1 MKYHLKIVKKLA
13 FLAVLSLPFCAQA
26 QVFTESELAGRSR
39 AVVKEIL
46 TLREVYREAD
56 RTTLASFHAE
66 MELLRVAATAGELSP
81 AGFARARAAVER
93 MAATWFRRYCRRDES
108 DDPYWADI
116 TNVLFAHGL
125 PTQQAVDQAVADLHV
140 CRRVLI
146 IRDVASDPGPT
157 LEAAKGDFAAL
168 LARLKAAGPVPPR

>member
-1 MKYHLKIVKKLA
+1 MKYRPKTVKKLA
-13 FLAVLSLPFCAQA
+13 LLAVFSLYSAQA
-26 QVFTESELAGRSR
+26 QVFFDHELAGCSP
-39 AVVKEIL
+39 AAKEAIL
-46 TLREVYREAD
+46 SLRETYRQSD
-56 RTTLASFHAE
+56 RTMLAMFQSE
-66 MELLRVAATAGELSP
+66 MERLRVAATAGELSP
-81 AGFARARAAVER
+81 AGFARARSAVER

-108 DDPYWADI
+108 DDPYWADL

-125 PTQQAVDQAVADLHV
+125 PTQQAVDQALADLHV

-146 IRDVASDPGPT
+146 IRNVGSDPGPT